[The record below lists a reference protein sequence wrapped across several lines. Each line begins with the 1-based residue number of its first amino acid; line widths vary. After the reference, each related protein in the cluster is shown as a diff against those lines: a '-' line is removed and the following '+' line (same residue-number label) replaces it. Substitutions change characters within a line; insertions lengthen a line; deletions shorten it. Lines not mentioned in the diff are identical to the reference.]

1 MNPNTIPI
9 IWVGFIGAVPLLLFV
24 GARNP
29 AVFGAIVSFVV
40 VVTYLAPAISRDVA
54 ATTTRHDCYCYGWA
68 SAESRSCHRSM
79 PVRHDGL
86 NEQFGAK

>member
-40 VVTYLAPAISRDVA
+40 VETYLAPAIIARRRGHHNA
-54 ATTTRHDCYCYGWA
+54 
-68 SAESRSCHRSM
+68 
-79 PVRHDGL
+79 P
-86 NEQFGAK
+86 